1 MNKKLLVKLCLLN
14 FGIAIVNIFAFSDAF
29 MGIILSEDTAAKR
42 ALGYT
47 ILLMSTFKR
56 STI

>member
-29 MGIILSEDTAAKR
+29 MGIILSEDTRRCDLNKENIKNTYIA
-42 ALGYT
+42 T
-47 ILLMSTFKR
+47 S
-56 STI
+56 